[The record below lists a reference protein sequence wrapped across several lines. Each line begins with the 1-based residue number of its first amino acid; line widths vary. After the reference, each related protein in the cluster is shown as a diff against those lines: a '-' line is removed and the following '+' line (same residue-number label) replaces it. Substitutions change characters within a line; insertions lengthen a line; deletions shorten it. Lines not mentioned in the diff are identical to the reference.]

1 MTNRVAINPKT
12 GAVLV
17 EDDNGN
23 WVAPEVARNR
33 QTGELIY
40 RLGDGEWK
48 PVPPSPVDGGAERW
62 LGLGL
67 RSAAQGVAT
76 VPGLAIDAARWAV
89 GKATGN
95 EDPWP
100 KTDELVDRAADY
112 LGLPRPETSGE
123 RIFDA
128 TVRNVASLPAS
139 FGVGGVLAKGAAPL
153 AQRIGR
159 ALLAAPGTQAFA
171 AATGGAAQG
180 IAAEHGAGPIGQ
192 TVANFAG
199 GLAGAGALSAGRG
212 AARWVQGAIEPFR
225 EAGRKRIVAELLLRG
240 TDDPA
245 TLGQRIT
252 DSLDDATRRLPGAT
266 PTTAQAARDP
276 GLLVMEHGLRSDPEL
291 GAMIRS
297 AEMARNQARLDTI
310 DDLAR
315 TGTAADFGA
324 RVRTGLAGA
333 VDPDTRQV
341 VSPGARQVMQSRT
354 SQLYEAIDPE
364 GVLQI
369 NPQKA
374 IDTFDAVASN
384 RFSVAVTPELRR
396 ITDEMRNL
404 GRPLTWDETNEVMKS
419 LGEIAGR
426 AAASGDR
433 ATASLAGR
441 MRSALEGSLD
451 ELGSEAAQAARAQA
465 REVGGLLGRDPTGTN
480 AIGRVLG
487 RDRFGAPMVPDEKA
501 ADAIISS
508 PSGVRQFLAVRDKA
522 LRDAA
527 AAGVDDATKAAVQA
541 NLDNA
546 LEGLRGQFIDRWRQ
560 NATTT
565 APSLDATG
573 EIVDTLSAPK
583 ALSWWNKN
591 KETARLLF
599 SPDEFKRLEQ
609 LAADFTESNLAVI
622 ANARGSPT
630 AQNLAVQNL
639 ISRTTGGF
647 VNPQS
652 PGGSLLLGLGGV
664 VPRVLHRSAEE
675 KLRRE
680 LAAALLD
687 PHHARGLISQLDPA
701 AIAQAG
707 RFRQDGAVQKL
718 IADALI
724 RQGARTTVG
733 TMSSVNR
740 GE

>member
-1 MTNRVAINPKT
+1 MSGRVAINPKT

-17 EDDNGN
+17 EDDAGN
-23 WVAPEVARNR
+23 WVEPRVARNR

-40 RLGDGEWK
+40 SLGDGEWK
-48 PVPPSPVDGGAERW
+48 PVPPSPSNGGAERW

-100 KTDELVDRAADY
+100 KTDELVDQAADY

-128 TVRNVASLPAS
+128 TVRNVASLPVS
-139 FGVGGVLAKGAAPL
+139 FGVGGILAKGAAPL

-180 IAAEHGAGPIGQ
+180 IAAEHGAGPVGQ
-192 TVANFAG
+192 AVANFAG

-252 DSLDDATRRLPGAT
+252 DSLDDATRRLPGTT

-297 AEMARNQARLDTI
+297 AEMARNQVRLDTI

-333 VDPDTRQV
+333 VDPDTRQI

-419 LGEIAGR
+419 LGEIAGQ

-441 MRSALEGSLD
+441 MRTALEGSLD

-487 RDRFGAPMVPDEKA
+487 RDRFGAPLVPDEKA

-522 LRDAA
+522 LRDAMVA
-527 AAGVDDATKAAVQA
+527 ADDATKAAVQA
-541 NLDNA
+541 NLDDA

-560 NATTT
+560 AATTT
-565 APSLDATG
+565 APSLDVTG
-573 EIVDTLSAPK
+573 EVVDTLSAPK
-583 ALSWWNKN
+583 ALSWWRRNA
-591 KETARLLF
+591 ETAKLLF
-599 SPDEFKRLEQ
+599 SPDEFQRLEQ
-609 LAADFTESNLAVI
+609 LASDFTESNLAAI

-630 AQNLAVQNL
+630 AQNLAVQHL
-639 ISRTTGGF
+639 VSRTTGGL

-652 PGGSLLLGLGGV
+652 PTGALILGLGGA
-664 VPRVLHRSAEE
+664 VPRVVHRAAEE
-675 KLRRE
+675 RLRRE

-687 PHHARGLISQLDPA
+687 PRYARGLISQLDPA
-701 AIAQAG
+701 AIARAG
-707 RFRQDGAVQKL
+707 RYRPDGAVQKL

-724 RQGARTTVG
+724 RQAGRTTVG
-733 TMSSVNR
+733 APSSVNR